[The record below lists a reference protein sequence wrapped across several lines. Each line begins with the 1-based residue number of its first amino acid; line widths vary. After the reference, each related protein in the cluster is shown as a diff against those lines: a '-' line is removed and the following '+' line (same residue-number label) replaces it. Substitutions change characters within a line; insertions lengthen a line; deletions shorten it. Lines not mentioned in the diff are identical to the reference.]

1 MSQENVKLAQAVSMA
16 FANEGDIV
24 ALLHDEERVHSLFA
38 AAHPLFHE
46 DFETVV
52 RGWPDGE
59 KTYSGLLAQRSF
71 WADWLAP
78 WAEYRQEVWKRLDLG
93 DRVLLLFHD
102 YGRRKDSSHE
112 IRSETAGIWTVR
124 EGRLARMEFFLTP
137 AEALRPQAWT
147 TASFARRS

>member
-1 MSQENVKLAQAVSMA
+1 MSQENVELAQAVSMA

-24 ALLHDEERVHSLFA
+24 ALLHDEERVDRLFP

-52 RGWPDGE
+52 RGWPEGE
-59 KTYSGLLAQRSF
+59 RTYAGLVAQRSF

-78 WAEYRQEVWKRLDLG
+78 WVEYRQEVWKWIDLG

-102 YGRRKDSSHE
+102 YGRRKDSPHE
-112 IRSETAGIWTVR
+112 IRGETAGIWTVR

-137 AEALRPQAWT
+137 AEAFKAAGLEDGESR
-147 TASFARRS
+147 